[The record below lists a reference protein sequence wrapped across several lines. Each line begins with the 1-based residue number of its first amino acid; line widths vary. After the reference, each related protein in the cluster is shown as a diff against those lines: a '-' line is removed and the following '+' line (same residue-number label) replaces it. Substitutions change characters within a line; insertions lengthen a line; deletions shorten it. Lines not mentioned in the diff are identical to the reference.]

1 MRSAGKTMR
10 HELILTIINR
20 GYADLVMDAA
30 KNAGAS
36 GGTIVHARGTGIHE
50 AEKFFGIIVQPEKEI
65 VLILT
70 EREKKNEIMTAICTH
85 ADLKVAGNGIC
96 FSLPVDQVMGLTAP
110 PDLSASAPQPEP
122 AGDGA
127 PREAA
132 DGQGEPA
139 GQAAADAPA
148 ESGDA
153 QAQPSDGGPVPTSD
167 GN

>member
-70 EREKKNEIMTAICTH
+70 ERENE
-85 ADLKVAGNGIC
+85 K
-96 FSLPVDQVMGLTAP
+96 
-110 PDLSASAPQPEP
+110 
-122 AGDGA
+122 
-127 PREAA
+127 
-132 DGQGEPA
+132 
-139 GQAAADAPA
+139 
-148 ESGDA
+148 
-153 QAQPSDGGPVPTSD
+153 
-167 GN
+167 

>member
-85 ADLKVAGNGIC
+85 ADLKENKLETQGTSYRA
-96 FSLPVDQVMGLTAP
+96 TA
-110 PDLSASAPQPEP
+110 S
-122 AGDGA
+122 
-127 PREAA
+127 
-132 DGQGEPA
+132 
-139 GQAAADAPA
+139 
-148 ESGDA
+148 
-153 QAQPSDGGPVPTSD
+153 T
-167 GN
+167 